1 MESVFPWLRELTLG
15 LVLGWMLMEVL
26 GRGRRGFVLLPLS
39 TLTALLAWRGLR
51 IGFLPLTTRYEA
63 FLGFAAALLLVAALR
78 FPRTGRAGRGLLS
91 LVTAVF
97 VGTTLQ
103 FDADLQYPTP
113 LLYTA
118 WYAIHVPLSFLA
130 YAFWVVGAADGVDFL
145 VTGDAATLLTRQ
157 EENHRVGLALFS
169 LSLVFGSIWGIV
181 SWGAYFLWDAKI
193 VWSLAAWLFFA
204 TLLHLKYWPL
214 RSAPLRA
221 GLGLLGLVVVLIAY
235 VGTSFMSGSIHSF

>member
-1 MESVFPWLRELTLG
+1 MH
-15 LVLGWMLMEVL
+15 
-26 GRGRRGFVLLPLS
+26 
-39 TLTALLAWRGLR
+39 
-51 IGFLPLTTRYEA
+51 
-63 FLGFAAALLLVAALR
+63 
-78 FPRTGRAGRGLLS
+78 
-91 LVTAVF
+91 
-97 VGTTLQ
+97 
-103 FDADLQYPTP
+103 
-113 LLYTA
+113 

-130 YAFWVVGAADGVDFL
+130 YAFWVVGAADGADFL
-145 VTGDAATLLTRQ
+145 ATGDAAALLARQ
-157 EENHRVGLALFS
+157 DENHRVGLGLFS

-214 RSAPLRA
+214 RSAVIRA